1 MTTAATLALR
11 VFADAPSAQ
20 ISLVSGSRLNG
31 PGLYPVGVEPWGS
44 WELRERGH
52 SSRCLLCDPRRL
64 RPPETFFRIL
74 FLRVRFFFILSS
86 PTVHRHPLLV
96 LDPISVPRRGRAP
109 ERCHYEEEAFPARR
123 CTTKTGGISIHWTTV
138 LLRYLSRKKYNSSL
152 LPASFVGRMSQRS
165 VAHVFELSYRTILSE
180 KIHENTDCRCRNRA
194 RNKKEDR

>member
-74 FLRVRFFFILSS
+74 FLRVRFFFYIVVTDRPPSS
-86 PTVHRHPLLV
+86 ASGARSHIRSEEGASSRAVPL
-96 LDPISVPRRGRAP
+96 RRGSLSGAEMHDQNGRDLYPLDNGSFAVLKQKKIQLVTAPRFICRTYVAAICSSCLRALVQNHL
-109 ERCHYEEEAFPARR
+109 ER
-123 CTTKTGGISIHWTTV
+123 
-138 LLRYLSRKKYNSSL
+138 
-152 LPASFVGRMSQRS
+152 
-165 VAHVFELSYRTILSE
+165 
-180 KIHENTDCRCRNRA
+180 ENP
-194 RNKKEDR
+194 